1 MRCAAMQAAHDAGDD
16 EAVRFMLYG
25 EAGPAADV
33 EAAADG
39 ALAESAPDAW
49 DEAGGDPMDAWLER
63 MDRPMDEFD
72 ISTEDYLGVV
82 QSRVQLEEVRAC

>member
-1 MRCAAMQAAHDAGDD
+1 MTGDL
-16 EAVRFMLYG
+16 AVS
-25 EAGPAADV
+25 
-33 EAAADG
+33 AADG

-63 MDRPMDEFD
+63 MDRPMDEFN

-82 QSRVQLEEVRAC
+82 QSRVQLEDVCAC

>member
-1 MRCAAMQAAHDAGDD
+1 M
-16 EAVRFMLYG
+16 
-25 EAGPAADV
+25 
-33 EAAADG
+33 
-39 ALAESAPDAW
+39 W

-82 QSRVQLEEVRAC
+82 QSRVQLEEIRAC